1 MQKISTTIFSITKTI
16 VARIERR
23 TSNFSSVFTTQLKIR
38 FYRKKKK
45 KNSETNDKDNNYDVK
60 TDNNNNDNRKIA
72 TVVFKLNN
80 SIDYGIIWYFT
91 GIIKHNVARRAN

>member
-1 MQKISTTIFSITKTI
+1 MQKISTIIFSITKTI
-16 VARIERR
+16 AAGIERR
-23 TSNFSSVFTTQLKIR
+23 ASNFSSVFTTQLKIR
-38 FYRKKKK
+38 FYRKK
-45 KNSETNDKDNNYDVK
+45 NDKDNNYDVK

-72 TVVFKLNN
+72 AVVFKLNN

>member
-1 MQKISTTIFSITKTI
+1 MFSITKTI

-23 TSNFSSVFTTQLKIR
+23 TSNFSSVFTTRLKIR
-38 FYRKKKK
+38 FYRKKKS
-45 KNSETNDKDNNYDVK
+45 SETNDRDNNYDVK
-60 TDNNNNDNRKIA
+60 TDDNNNNDNRKTA
-72 TVVFKLNN
+72 AVVFKLNN